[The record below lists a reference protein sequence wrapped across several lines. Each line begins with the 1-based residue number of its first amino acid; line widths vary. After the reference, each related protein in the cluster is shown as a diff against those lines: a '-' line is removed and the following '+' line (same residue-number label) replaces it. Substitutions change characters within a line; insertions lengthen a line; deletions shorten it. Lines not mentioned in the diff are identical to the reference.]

1 MPAAEEYGAKA
12 RFPVC
17 EVDQVDALVVGRAG
31 GERRPEATLDSTRV
45 GCAMKMV
52 ACARRLEV
60 LSEQPRL
67 QGVSLEGV
75 VRRVDIPVVVR
86 EDAVVCAG
94 AFSEQHRHV
103 SRCDPIVPQHWELR
117 RPSAMN
123 LVIWQ
128 VALARVDKPSRGHI
142 PTAALV
148 AAAGP
153 EPVVVVPIKTVFCSS
168 VRTNFFLFWRK

>member
-1 MPAAEEYGAKA
+1 MVAAACPLHRLNPMPAMPAAEEYGAKA

-75 VRRVDIPVVVR
+75 VRRVDNQLWCEKMLSFAR
-86 EDAVVCAG
+86 A
-94 AFSEQHRHV
+94 R
-103 SRCDPIVPQHWELR
+103 SR
-117 RPSAMN
+117 
-123 LVIWQ
+123 
-128 VALARVDKPSRGHI
+128 
-142 PTAALV
+142 
-148 AAAGP
+148 
-153 EPVVVVPIKTVFCSS
+153 SS
-168 VRTNFFLFWRK
+168 IGM